1 MVAITYRLEL
11 DAERHPILVRENET
25 RYGAGPLTGPA
36 KIVELCNKMLHLKF
50 LAEENIVMIAVD
62 TRGYILGIFRV
73 SQGTVDSTM
82 CNPREIFIRALLVGA
97 SGIFVVHNH
106 PSGDCSPS
114 KCDLDCANTIEKIG
128 KLIGIRLT
136 DFLIVG
142 KSAFYSVRKDGG
154 FDE

>member
-11 DAERHPILVRENET
+11 DAERHPILVRESET
-25 RYGAGPLTGPA
+25 RYGTGPLTGPT
-36 KIVELCNKMLHLKF
+36 KIVELCNKILHLKF

-62 TRGYILGIFRV
+62 TKGYILGIFRV

-97 SGIFVVHNH
+97 SGIFLIHNH
-106 PSGDCSPS
+106 PSGDCAPS
-114 KCDLDCANTIEKIG
+114 ACDLNCARTIEKIG
-128 KLIGIRLT
+128 KLIGIKLT

-142 KSAFYSVRKDGG
+142 KSSFYSARKDGG
-154 FDE
+154 FE